1 MNPHLTRLAI
11 PIVLLLSVTPVASAF
26 PREGVGGGFG
36 GFRAPSF
43 NAERNF
49 SNRFVDVHPTANWDN
64 RINTINPNVRT
75 IDNRPIDSDN
85 INSNQININNSGN
98 IVNWNRN
105 NNVIVNPNWN
115 RGNWWWHGG
124 NPWYPNPA
132 YWGGGFWGNLAVG
145 VTSAAVAGAVAGSVA
160 GSSSPTVVVNSPGGQ
175 LLSTY
180 GLVQVPCSG
189 NVVVIYGPSSS
200 VVCAQPTSAVPAG
213 SYTIDSNSL
222 SLIPAY

>member
-1 MNPHLTRLAI
+1 MSQHLARLLT
-11 PIVLLLSVTPVASAF
+11 PILVILSTTSTAF
-26 PREGVGGGFG
+26 ALPRGGFGGGFG
-36 GFRAPSF
+36 GVRAPSVG
-43 NAERNF
+43 AERNF

-64 RINTINPNVRT
+64 RVNTIDPNIRN
-75 IDNRPIDSDN
+75 IDNRPINSGN
-85 INSNQININNSGN
+85 INSNRININNAGN
-98 IVNWNRN
+98 TINWNRS

-145 VTSAAVAGAVAGSVA
+145 VTSAAVAGAVAGSV
-160 GSSSPTVVVNSPGGQ
+160 SSPTVVVNSPGGQ

-180 GLVQVPCSG
+180 GLVQVPCGGS
-189 NVVVIYGPSSS
+189 VVVLYGPSGS

-213 SYTIDSNSL
+213 TYTIDSNSL
-222 SLIPAY
+222 SLIPQY